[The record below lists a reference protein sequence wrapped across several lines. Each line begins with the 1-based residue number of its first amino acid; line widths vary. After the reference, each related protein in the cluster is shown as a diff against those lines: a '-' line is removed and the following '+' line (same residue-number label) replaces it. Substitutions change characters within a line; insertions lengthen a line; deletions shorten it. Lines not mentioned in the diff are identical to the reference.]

1 MGTNLGL
8 FLCTRMV
15 AKIGKKKKRNDIF
28 VITLRELDE
37 ALGLFVVEF
46 EGAAVIQQQQQ
57 LRPLIS
63 QVIINRIELV
73 ASTASVTNNP
83 LASLADE
90 DLALLGRL
98 LAPLLISERT
108 SASAVDAWIQRYPAR
123 ESIWYLNSF
132 QDLV

>member
-1 MGTNLGL
+1 MREMGVMGTNFGL
-8 FLCTRMV
+8 FLCTGMV
-15 AKIGKKKKRNDIF
+15 DKIGKKKKRNDIL

-83 LASLADE
+83 LASLTDE
-90 DLALLGRL
+90 DLALLGQL
-98 LAPLLISERT
+98 LAPLLVSEST
-108 SASAVDAWIQRYPAR
+108 SGVCG
-123 ESIWYLNSF
+123 
-132 QDLV
+132 